1 VDYDVWGEEDEKTIN
16 FPFFSKS
23 FAAQNERSAGQNE
36 ELMKKR
42 EKNDVW
48 PRASFFCKREERG
61 ESSRRQKNRFFYR
74 FLLVLLYIYYC

>member
-36 ELMKKR
+36 ELKKR

-61 ESSRRQKNRFFYR
+61 ESSRRQKRETDRFF
-74 FLLVLLYIYYC
+74 

>member
-36 ELMKKR
+36 ELKKR

-48 PRASFFCKREERG
+48 PRASFFCKREEGG
-61 ESSRRQKNRFFYR
+61 ESSRRQKNRFF
-74 FLLVLLYIYYC
+74 

>member
-1 VDYDVWGEEDEKTIN
+1 MDYDVWGEEDEKTIK

-36 ELMKKR
+36 ELKKR

-48 PRASFFCKREERG
+48 PRASFFCKREEGG
-61 ESSRRQKNRFFYR
+61 ESSRRQKRETDRFF
-74 FLLVLLYIYYC
+74 

>member
-1 VDYDVWGEEDEKTIN
+1 LRLRTNV
-16 FPFFSKS
+16 
-23 FAAQNERSAGQNE
+23 RSAGQNE

-61 ESSRRQKNRFFYR
+61 ERVLEDRKTASSDELSR
-74 FLLVLLYIYYC
+74 FLLVLL